1 MAKPILITR
10 IPKGSVLNVDTGS
23 LYKQLRDSAP
33 DYNHIALFE
42 GRLKKLTFEVF
53 NVQDYKQ
60 IDFEKLK
67 EQLCN
72 KDSTKS

>member
-10 IPKGSVLNVDTGS
+10 IPAGSKMNQDRED
-23 LYKQLRDSAP
+23 LYKYLRNAAP

-42 GRLKKLTFEVF
+42 GGLEKLTFEVF

-60 IDFEKLK
+60 IDFNKLK
-67 EQLCN
+67 EQLC
-72 KDSTKS
+72 KESIKF